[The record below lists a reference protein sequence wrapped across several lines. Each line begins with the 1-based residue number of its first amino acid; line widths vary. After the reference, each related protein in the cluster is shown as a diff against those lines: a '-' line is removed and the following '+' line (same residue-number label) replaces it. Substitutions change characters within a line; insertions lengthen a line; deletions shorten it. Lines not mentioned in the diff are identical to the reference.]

1 VFTQTALWIGNGTYL
16 ALAYLLFAAFGAGGM
31 LAEPF
36 AIERVRDASGPV
48 DPARLALAADVER
61 NLRSPLVGIANMAK
75 REGVDVRM
83 PEISGFG
90 VQEMLNEAGAAL
102 PVVFV
107 SAHGD
112 IRMSVRALQNGA
124 VDFLEK
130 PYDPQH
136 MLDVVQAAQR
146 TARER
151 FDELAQR
158 RDLLRRLDSL
168 TSREREVLDLVVD
181 SVPSKQIAGRL
192 GISTKTVDVHRT
204 RIREKTG
211 AQSIAT
217 LVRDVLR
224 LGPSAPGRPTR
235 AKARP
240 HE

>member
-1 VFTQTALWIGNGTYL
+1 MCLVYILDDDTELCTSL
-16 ALAYLLFAAFGAGGM
+16 AWLLESVGIRAQCFS
-31 LAEPF
+31 
-36 AIERVRDASGPV
+36 DA
-48 DPARLALAADVER
+48 RTF
-61 NLRSPLVGIANMAK
+61 LRSYDRDRPACLVL
-75 REGVDVRM
+75 DVRM
-83 PEISGFG
+83 PETSGFG

-151 FDELAQR
+151 FDELARR
-158 RDLLRRLDSL
+158 RDLLRRLDTL
-168 TSREREVLDLVVD
+168 TSREREVLHLVVD
-181 SVPSKQIAGRL
+181 GVPSKQIAGRL

-211 AQSIAT
+211 AESIAT

-224 LGPSAPGRPTR
+224 LGLRLPA
-235 AKARP
+235 AR
-240 HE
+240 

>member
-1 VFTQTALWIGNGTYL
+1 MCLVYILDDDEELCTSLAWLLESVGIRSQCFSDARVF
-16 ALAYLLFAAFGAGGM
+16 
-31 LAEPF
+31 
-36 AIERVRDASGPV
+36 
-48 DPARLALAADVER
+48 
-61 NLRSPLVGIANMAK
+61 LRSYDRDRPACLVL
-75 REGVDVRM
+75 DVRM

-146 TARER
+146 TARDR

-168 TSREREVLDLVVD
+168 TSREREVLHLVVD

-211 AQSIAT
+211 AESIAT

-224 LGPSAPGRPTR
+224 LGLRLPA
-235 AKARP
+235 AR
-240 HE
+240 

>member
-1 VFTQTALWIGNGTYL
+1 MCLVYILDDDAELCTSL
-16 ALAYLLFAAFGAGGM
+16 AWLLESVGIRAQCFSDARAF
-31 LAEPF
+31 
-36 AIERVRDASGPV
+36 
-48 DPARLALAADVER
+48 
-61 NLRSPLVGIANMAK
+61 LRSYDRDRPACLVL
-75 REGVDVRM
+75 DVRM

-151 FDELAQR
+151 FDELARR
-158 RDLLRRLDSL
+158 RDLLRRLDTL
-168 TSREREVLDLVVD
+168 TSREREVLHLVVD
-181 SVPSKQIAGRL
+181 GVPSKHIAGRL

-211 AQSIAT
+211 VESIAT

-224 LGPSAPGRPTR
+224 LGPAAPGRPTR
-235 AKARP
+235 ARARP